1 MKQVLIVEDSP
12 TELHILTSIMEK
24 HGFTVTVANNGLEA
38 IDKVKTSH
46 PDIILMD
53 VVMPEMNGFKATRT
67 LKKDDSSSHIPI
79 IMVTTKAQETDRVW
93 AMRQGVDAYLNK
105 PVDEKELMK
114 TVNELMT

>member
-12 TELHILTSIMEK
+12 TELHILRTIMEK
-24 HGFTVTVANNGLEA
+24 NNFVVSVANNGIEG
-38 IDKVKTSH
+38 IEMVKRSP

-53 VVMPEMNGFKATRT
+53 VVMPEMNGFKATRA
-67 LKKDDSSSHIPI
+67 LKKDEATSHIPI

-105 PVDEKELMK
+105 PVDAKELMK
-114 TVNELMT
+114 SVKELCP